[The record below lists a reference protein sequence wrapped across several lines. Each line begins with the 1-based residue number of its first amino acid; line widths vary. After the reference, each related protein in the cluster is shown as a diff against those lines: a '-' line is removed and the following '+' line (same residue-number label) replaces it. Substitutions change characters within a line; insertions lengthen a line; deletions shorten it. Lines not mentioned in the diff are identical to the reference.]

1 MSSDDSKRQGS
12 RGFAHAGIGMTLTF
26 KCSDCNLPRSTA
38 GRKKTR
44 IGWRCVGCVRAKAEK
59 VAA

>member
-12 RGFAHAGIGMTLTF
+12 AGFTHAGIGALMTF
-26 KCSDCNLPRSTA
+26 KCDDCRQIRTTG